1 MAPLTR
7 CHKNM
12 YNKKIQIAGF
22 YFVLPTLIIYGIF
35 LIYPMITA
43 FHYSFFKWNL
53 LSEKKYVGLSNFAK
67 MINDKRFWNSY
78 ITTFHFTLISI
89 VLIIILSFI
98 LALILE
104 KSFKFKNIFQSAIFI
119 PVILTM
125 VSIAVVWQFMF
136 QSTGIL
142 SNLFIDLFGT
152 KVKWLTSTKIAPY
165 SMILVNVW
173 KMTGYYMIIFI
184 AGLLNVPNTFYEAAR
199 VDGANYFERL
209 IYITLPQMKNTF
221 ILVFVSGVIFSFA
234 AFPQQYV
241 MTEGGPGRSTEVLAL
256 LIYKQAFEF
265 TKFGYYSSISVAFFA
280 SLLLFSIIQLRLFK
294 SESNL

>member
-1 MAPLTR
+1 
-7 CHKNM
+7 M

-152 KVKWLTSTKIAPY
+152 KVKW
-165 SMILVNVW
+165 
-173 KMTGYYMIIFI
+173 
-184 AGLLNVPNTFYEAAR
+184 
-199 VDGANYFERL
+199 
-209 IYITLPQMKNTF
+209 
-221 ILVFVSGVIFSFA
+221 
-234 AFPQQYV
+234 
-241 MTEGGPGRSTEVLAL
+241 
-256 LIYKQAFEF
+256 
-265 TKFGYYSSISVAFFA
+265 
-280 SLLLFSIIQLRLFK
+280 
-294 SESNL
+294 

>member
-1 MAPLTR
+1 
-7 CHKNM
+7 M
-12 YNKKIQIAGF
+12 YNKKIQIAGL

-78 ITTFHFTLISI
+78 VTTFHFTLISI

-104 KSFKFKNIFQSAIFI
+104 KSFKFKNVFQSAIFI

-265 TKFGYYSSISVAFFA
+265 TKFGYSSSISVAFFA

>member
-1 MAPLTR
+1 MVFFNLSDDYCIPL
-7 CHKNM
+7 
-12 YNKKIQIAGF
+12 F
-22 YFVLPTLIIYGIF
+22 
-35 LIYPMITA
+35 
-43 FHYSFFKWNL
+43 FFKWNL

-256 LIYKQAFEF
+256 LIYKQ
-265 TKFGYYSSISVAFFA
+265 TL
-280 SLLLFSIIQLRLFK
+280 SLQNLATHLQYQLLFLQVYYFQLCNLGYLSLVKFIMLKVHVLF
-294 SESNL
+294 SC

>member
-1 MAPLTR
+1 
-7 CHKNM
+7 M
-12 YNKKIQIAGF
+12 YNKKIQIAGL

-104 KSFKFKNIFQSAIFI
+104 KSFKFKNVFQSAIFI

-199 VDGANYFERL
+199 VDGANYIERL

-265 TKFGYYSSISVAFFA
+265 TKFGYSSSISVAFFA
-280 SLLLFSIIQLRLFK
+280 SLLLFSTIQLRLFK

>member
-1 MAPLTR
+1 
-7 CHKNM
+7 M
-12 YNKKIQIAGF
+12 YNKKIQIAGL

-78 ITTFHFTLISI
+78 VTTFHFTLISI
-89 VLIIILSFI
+89 VLIIIISFF

-104 KSFKFKNIFQSAIFI
+104 KSFKFKNVFQSAIFL

-199 VDGANYFERL
+199 VDGASYFERL

-265 TKFGYYSSISVAFFA
+265 TKFGYSSSISVAFFA
-280 SLLLFSIIQLRLFK
+280 SLLFFSIIQLRLFK

>member
-1 MAPLTR
+1 
-7 CHKNM
+7 M

-104 KSFKFKNIFQSAIFI
+104 KSFNFKNIFQSSIFI

-125 VSIAVVWQFMF
+125 VSIAIVWQFMF

-199 VDGANYFERL
+199 VDGANYFQRL

-265 TKFGYYSSISVAFFA
+265 TKFGYSSSISVAFFA

>member
-1 MAPLTR
+1 
-7 CHKNM
+7 M
-12 YNKKIQIAGF
+12 YNKKIQIAGL

-89 VLIIILSFI
+89 ILIIILSFI

-104 KSFKFKNIFQSAIFI
+104 KSFKFKNVFQSAIFI

-209 IYITLPQMKNTF
+209 IYITLPQIKNTF

-265 TKFGYYSSISVAFFA
+265 TKFGYSSSISVAFFA

>member
-1 MAPLTR
+1 
-7 CHKNM
+7 M
-12 YNKKIQIAGF
+12 YNKKIQIAGL

-43 FHYSFFKWNL
+43 FHYSFYKWNL
-53 LSEKKYVGLSNFAK
+53 LSEKKYVGLTNFAK

-89 VLIIILSFI
+89 VIIIILSFI

-104 KSFKFKNIFQSAIFI
+104 KSFKFKNVFQSAIFI

-125 VSIAVVWQFMF
+125 VSIAIVWQFMF

-199 VDGANYFERL
+199 VDGANYFQRL

-265 TKFGYYSSISVAFFA
+265 TKFGYSSSISVAFFA

>member
-1 MAPLTR
+1 
-7 CHKNM
+7 
-12 YNKKIQIAGF
+12 
-22 YFVLPTLIIYGIF
+22 
-35 LIYPMITA
+35 
-43 FHYSFFKWNL
+43 
-53 LSEKKYVGLSNFAK
+53 
-67 MINDKRFWNSY
+67 
-78 ITTFHFTLISI
+78 
-89 VLIIILSFI
+89 
-98 LALILE
+98 
-104 KSFKFKNIFQSAIFI
+104 
-119 PVILTM
+119 
-125 VSIAVVWQFMF
+125 
-136 QSTGIL
+136 
-142 SNLFIDLFGT
+142 
-152 KVKWLTSTKIAPY
+152 
-165 SMILVNVW
+165 
-173 KMTGYYMIIFI
+173 MIIFI

-265 TKFGYYSSISVAFFA
+265 TKFGYSSSISVAFFA

>member
-1 MAPLTR
+1 
-7 CHKNM
+7 M

-53 LSEKKYVGLSNFAK
+53 LSEKKYVGLANFAK

-89 VLIIILSFI
+89 VLITILSFI

-265 TKFGYYSSISVAFFA
+265 TKFGYSSSISVAFFA

>member
-1 MAPLTR
+1 
-7 CHKNM
+7 M

-22 YFVLPTLIIYGIF
+22 YFVLPILIIYGIF

-265 TKFGYYSSISVAFFA
+265 TKFGYSSSISVAFFA

>member
-1 MAPLTR
+1 
-7 CHKNM
+7 M

-104 KSFKFKNIFQSAIFI
+104 KSFKFKNVFQSAIFL

-209 IYITLPQMKNTF
+209 FYITLPQMKNTF

-265 TKFGYYSSISVAFFA
+265 TKFGYSSSISVAFFA

>member
-1 MAPLTR
+1 
-7 CHKNM
+7 M

-265 TKFGYYSSISVAFFA
+265 TKFGYSSSISVAFFA
-280 SLLLFSIIQLRLFK
+280 SLLLFSIIQLKLFK

>member
-1 MAPLTR
+1 
-7 CHKNM
+7 M
-12 YNKKIQIAGF
+12 YNKKIQIAGL

-209 IYITLPQMKNTF
+209 IYITFPQMKNTF

-265 TKFGYYSSISVAFFA
+265 TKFGYSSSISVAFFA

>member
-1 MAPLTR
+1 
-7 CHKNM
+7 M

-165 SMILVNVW
+165 SMILVNVC

-265 TKFGYYSSISVAFFA
+265 TKFGYSSSISVAFFA

>member
-1 MAPLTR
+1 
-7 CHKNM
+7 M

-89 VLIIILSFI
+89 VLIIIISFF
-98 LALILE
+98 LALVLE
-104 KSFKFKNIFQSAIFI
+104 KSFKFKNVFQSAIFV
-119 PVILTM
+119 PVVLTM

-265 TKFGYYSSISVAFFA
+265 TKFGYSSSISVAFFA

>member
-1 MAPLTR
+1 
-7 CHKNM
+7 M
-12 YNKKIQIAGF
+12 YNKKIQIAGL
-22 YFVLPTLIIYGIF
+22 YFVLPTLVIYGIF

-104 KSFKFKNIFQSAIFI
+104 KSFKFKNVFQSAIFI

-265 TKFGYYSSISVAFFA
+265 TKFGYSSSISVAFFA

>member
-1 MAPLTR
+1 
-7 CHKNM
+7 M
-12 YNKKIQIAGF
+12 YNKKIQIAGL

-89 VLIIILSFI
+89 VIIIILSFI

-104 KSFKFKNIFQSAIFI
+104 KSFKFKNVFQSAIFI

-265 TKFGYYSSISVAFFA
+265 TKFGYSSSISVAFFA

>member
-1 MAPLTR
+1 
-7 CHKNM
+7 M
-12 YNKKIQIAGF
+12 YNKKIQIAGL

-104 KSFKFKNIFQSAIFI
+104 KSFKFKNVFQSAIFI

-209 IYITLPQMKNTF
+209 LYITLPQMKNTF

-265 TKFGYYSSISVAFFA
+265 TKFGYSSSISVAFFA

>member
-1 MAPLTR
+1 
-7 CHKNM
+7 M
-12 YNKKIQIAGF
+12 YNKKIQIAGL

-89 VLIIILSFI
+89 ILIIILSFI

-104 KSFKFKNIFQSAIFI
+104 KSFKFKNVFQSAIFI

-265 TKFGYYSSISVAFFA
+265 TKFGYSSSISVAFFA

>member
-1 MAPLTR
+1 
-7 CHKNM
+7 M
-12 YNKKIQIAGF
+12 YNKKIQIVGF

-104 KSFKFKNIFQSAIFI
+104 KSFKFKNVFQSAIFI

-265 TKFGYYSSISVAFFA
+265 TKFGYSSSISVAFFA
-280 SLLLFSIIQLRLFK
+280 SLLLFSIVQLRLFK